1 MSKDTPVSDIKTY
14 IIIKNLLLKFQNMSF
29 KEQNKLVDKFDK
41 KISYLKRK

>member
-1 MSKDTPVSDIKTY
+1 MSKDTTVSDIQTY

-41 KISYLKRK
+41 KIKYLKRK